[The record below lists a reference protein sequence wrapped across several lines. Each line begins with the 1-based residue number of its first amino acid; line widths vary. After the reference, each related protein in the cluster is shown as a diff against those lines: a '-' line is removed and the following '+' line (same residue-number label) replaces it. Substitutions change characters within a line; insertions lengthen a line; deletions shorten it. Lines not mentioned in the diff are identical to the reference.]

1 MAPRKRAASSKAA
14 SDAGLTNGDTE
25 VIKMNGKG
33 ANTTTNGHDSPP
45 SKSPPGKRSK
55 RSEGNTEDEAMVNGV
70 DKGVKKRKVGNKT
83 TTEPQVE
90 SIPEDDVLSTGNVRC
105 KLIICQFQP

>member
-1 MAPRKRAASSKAA
+1 MAPRKRAASSKAD
-14 SDAGLTNGDTE
+14 SDAGQTNGDSE

-33 ANTTTNGHDSPP
+33 ANAMTNGHDSPP

-70 DKGVKKRKVGNKT
+70 DKGVKKRKVGNKA

-90 SIPEDDVLSTGNVRC
+90 SIPEDDVLSTGNVR
-105 KLIICQFQP
+105 FQ